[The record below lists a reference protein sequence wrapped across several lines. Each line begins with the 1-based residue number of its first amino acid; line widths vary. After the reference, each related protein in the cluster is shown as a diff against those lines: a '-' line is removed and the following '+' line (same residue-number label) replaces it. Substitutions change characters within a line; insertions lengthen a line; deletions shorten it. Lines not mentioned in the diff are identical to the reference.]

1 MTVNQLLIRFNG
13 LVFLPCLHWF
23 LFGGKS
29 TADFKMLFMAI
40 NETAARFIL
49 SELAQGIN
57 LDQTLTIGRQSLMV
71 SPKDLY
77 RLGKSY
83 CVQEKF
89 AGLKEFEGQIV
100 NDPYYAEPW
109 LKALGAKQ
117 ALSLDCSDYE
127 GADWIHDLND
137 PVPEKWRSSQ
147 TFILD
152 CGSLEHVF
160 NTAQALKSYIEML
173 QVGGDLIIGTVAN
186 NFCGH
191 GFYQFSPEFFYRA
204 LSAENGM
211 EVQRLALVED
221 DVVWAGA
228 LGYKAPLFLNGPFY
242 ETRDPDQDQKRVE
255 LIHRRQ
261 VMIFVHARKTAN
273 STAIFKNTPQ
283 QSDYQAVWKNS
294 SQASETHDFQ
304 QQGWIKKW
312 LESKLSPAAF
322 LHLRLS
328 IVPRILRWLKP
339 FPFFRRN
346 REYTFRNREIYQ
358 IRKSDCKDRR

>member
-1 MTVNQLLIRFNG
+1 
-13 LVFLPCLHWF
+13 
-23 LFGGKS
+23 
-29 TADFKMLFMAI
+29 MAI
-40 NETAARFIL
+40 NETAAKFIL

-77 RLGKSY
+77 RLGKTY
-83 CVQEKF
+83 HVQSQPSD
-89 AGLKEFEGQIV
+89 LKEFESQIV
-100 NDPYYAEPW
+100 NEPYYAEPW
-109 LKALGAKQ
+109 LKALGARETI
-117 ALSLDCSDYE
+117 SLDCSDYE

-160 NTAQALKSYIEML
+160 NSAQALKNYIEML

-211 EVQRLALVED
+211 EIQRLALVED

-242 ETRDPDQDQKRVE
+242 ETQDPDQDQKRVE

-261 VMIFVHARKTAN
+261 VMIFVHARKKAN
-273 STAIFKNTPQ
+273 SPMLFKNTPQ
-283 QSDYQAVWKNS
+283 QSDYQAVWINS
-294 SQASETHDFQ
+294 SQASETHDLKQ
-304 QQGWIKKW
+304 EGLIKKW
-312 LESKLSPAAF
+312 LKSKLSPSAF

-339 FPFFRRN
+339 FPFFRRD
-346 REYTFRNREIYQ
+346 REYTFRNKEIYQ
-358 IRKSDCKDRR
+358 IRKSDSNDRH